1 MTFPQTV
8 TVLLIDDDRVFRQGL
23 KTLLQ
28 FCGNGP
34 LQFEV
39 IGEATRSDQ
48 ALQLI
53 KTSEPEL
60 LLLDLELEEGN
71 GVAILDH
78 LRQIHSS
85 VRTLVLSGHQE
96 DEWIFRVMQ
105 SGAHGYLFK
114 ADLGDHLL
122 KAITTILNWE
132 VYLPPSVA
140 TCFFRQFT
148 AYADEFLPPRP
159 VSCLT
164 EREHEVLQY
173 LIEGYSNQDIAKQL
187 FITTATVKAHLTA
200 IYTKLKVN
208 SRAQAIVAAL
218 KLGVVSLSQYQMPL
232 ELGADHLEVN

>member
-1 MTFPQTV
+1 MTFPQAV
-8 TVLLIDDDRVFRQGL
+8 TVLLVDDDQVFRQGI

-28 FCGNGP
+28 FCGQGP
-34 LQFEV
+34 LHFQV
-39 IGEATRSDQ
+39 IGEVARADQ
-48 ALQLI
+48 ALEMI
-53 KTSEPEL
+53 KTCEPEL
-60 LLLDLELEEGN
+60 VLLDLELREGN

-78 LRQIHSS
+78 LRQVHSP
-85 VRTLVLSGHQE
+85 VRTLVLSAHQE

-105 SGAHGYLFK
+105 SGAHGYLLK
-114 ADLGDHLL
+114 EDLADHLL
-122 KAITTILNWE
+122 KALTTVLNCE

-173 LIEGYSNQDIAKQL
+173 LIEGYSNHDIAKRL

-208 SRAQAIVAAL
+208 SRSQAIVAAL
-218 KLGVVSLSQYQMPL
+218 KLGVVSLTQYQMPL
-232 ELGADHLEVN
+232 ELGADMEVN

>member
-1 MTFPQTV
+1 MTVPSPIR
-8 TVLLIDDDRVFRQGL
+8 VLLIDDDPVFCKGI
-23 KTLLQ
+23 KTLLH
-28 FCGNGP
+28 FCGKGP
-34 LQFEV
+34 LQFQV
-39 IGEATRSDQ
+39 IGEVARAEP
-48 ALQLI
+48 ALEMI
-53 KTSEPEL
+53 KTCDPTL

-78 LRQIHSS
+78 LRQIHSP
-85 VRTLVLSGHQE
+85 VRSLVLSGHQE

-105 SGAHGYLFK
+105 SGAQGYLFK
-114 ADLGDHLL
+114 GDLGDHLI
-122 KAITTILNWE
+122 KAITTILNHQI
-132 VYLPPSVA
+132 YLPPAVA

-173 LIEGYSNQDIAKQL
+173 LIEGYSNHDIAKQL

-218 KLGVVSLSQYQMPL
+218 KLGVVSLNQTQLPL
-232 ELGADHLEVN
+232 ALGADMEVN